1 MKSIIQGPW
10 KWATRNNTVTGNEE
24 AILTGPSTDEAPP
37 PVVLALASGWTT
49 PLRCDI
55 EYAKAMLL
63 IEAVP
68 EMRDVLLEHVATMGK
83 CHPGGL
89 LPEVAEAFKKAQ
101 ALMDRISPVRLPGV
115 WEQLEGEGRIYI
127 KTFATP
133 GVWIEAHFS
142 GARISFRAKREFLL
156 GGVMK
161 AAIEVARANVHACD
175 RLEIDVA
182 IRDMERRLDEDL
194 VQREERNHA

>member
-10 KWATRNNTVTGNEE
+10 KWSHHTNAPGE
-24 AILTGPSTDEAPP
+24 ADEAVLMASPSGADAA
-37 PVVLALASGWTT
+37 VVLALGSDWQE

-68 EMRDVLLEHVATMGK
+68 EMRDVLLELVATMGK

-194 VQREERNHA
+194 VQQEERNHA